1 MPVEYELNPGLQELV
16 DQVVQNQDYTEFQQI
31 RNHELIIKSC
41 LKIKLGE
48 DEEPVRPEGEIAE
61 VKKVGALHQAFI
73 ECDFIVVLDY
83 YAFLNFND
91 NLKKAAIHKAL
102 MKIKIKESE
111 SGRISYGTRKPD
123 VQEFQATIVRFGAWS
138 ESLSSFREALLAAGE
153 AAGQQ
158 MVEQLAGTGSG
169 STN

>member
-16 DQVVQNQDYTEFQQI
+16 NNVVSNEEFTEFQGI

-41 LKIKLGE
+41 LKIKLDE
-48 DEEPVRPEGEIAE
+48 NEEPVRPEGEIAE

-73 ECDFIVVLDY
+73 EGDFILVMDY

-123 VQEFQATIVRFGAWS
+123 IQEFQATIVRFGAWS
-138 ESLSSFREALLAAGE
+138 ETLSAFQQALLAAGE

-158 MVEQLAGTGSG
+158 MVAQLSGTGSG